1 MLERLSVSGF
11 RSIERQNIE
20 LGPVSVFYG
29 PTSGG
34 KSSLFY
40 ALLAFRNFILNSNQ
54 ALDGIF
60 NLGFQ
65 SLGSF
70 KDCVFDHDDSKQM
83 AVGIEYRL
91 ESGKGSFGVTLAK
104 ASADIRLSALGL
116 DMKTGTVPVPYSLS
130 PPQTFDFSEDP
141 VDYKVTWNGVNST
154 VVPATPTAET
164 QARAAEIAKTLNA
177 SVEVLRRIDIA
188 PHKRGFFKPSY
199 SVVGTSAA
207 PTSEDEVASIIINDM
222 NLPGRISASL
232 EQVFGRDFRTHTS
245 PGTAITFFQTTD
257 KKNRVPGLLV
267 NDGFGVVQAVYILAK
282 LQRVDVDTLLVEE
295 PEVHLHPSV
304 MRQFA
309 RELCVLVKED
319 HKQLLLA
326 THSEQFLISLLTCIK
341 EGILDVGDVRCYYV
355 ARDKKATVFSEQR
368 VHAGGQVEDGLRSF
382 VEAETEDLRSF
393 LSVKG

>member
-1 MLERLSVSGF
+1 MLEKVAVSGF
-11 RSIERQNIE
+11 RSVEGQRVD

-34 KSSLFY
+34 KSTLFY
-40 ALLAFRNFILNSNQ
+40 SLLAFRNFILNPTQ

-83 AVGIEYRL
+83 GIGIDY
-91 ESGKGSFGVTLAK
+91 SFNGANGSFGVTLAK
-104 ASADIRLSALGL
+104 ATADIRLSALGL
-116 DMKTGTVPVPYSLS
+116 EMKTGVVPVPYPLS
-130 PPQTFDFSEDP
+130 PPQIFNLSQENAEF
-141 VDYKVTWNGVNST
+141 KVTWNGVNST
-154 VVPATPTAET
+154 VAHAAPTAET
-164 QARAAEIAKTLNA
+164 QGQGAEIAKVLNA
-177 SVEVLRRIDIA
+177 SVEVLRRIDVA

-199 SVVGTSAA
+199 SVVATSAT

-232 EQVFGRDFRTHTS
+232 EQIFGRDFRIYTS
-245 PGTAITFFQTTD
+245 PGTAVTFFQTTD

-267 NDGFGVVQAVYILAK
+267 NDGFGVVQVVYILAK

-295 PEVHLHPSV
+295 PEIHLHPSV

-309 RELCVLVKED
+309 RELCVLVKEEG
-319 HKQLLLA
+319 KQLLLA
-326 THSEQFLISLLTCIK
+326 THSEQFLVSLLTCVK
-341 EGILDVGDVRCYYV
+341 EGILDARDVRCYYV
-355 ARDKKATVFSEQR
+355 ARQKKVSVFSEQK
-368 VHAGGQVEDGLRSF
+368 VHAGGQVDGGLRSF

-393 LSVKG
+393 LSIQG